1 MITNIESNFA
11 QINHL
16 SDGDWCGV
24 PARLGK
30 TSDLMSTAVRQLGE
44 TPEAEK
50 LRLLVSELGVT
61 LVCYKQVSKVVDA
74 ELAELST
81 AFDGLMHMLDKL
93 DSEPLPASS
102 LYCLMKPLA
111 LQLGKVFAAHNA
123 LAG

>member
-1 MITNIESNFA
+1 MIAKIETNFA
-11 QINHL
+11 QIDHL
-16 SDGDWCGV
+16 NDDDWSGV

-30 TSDLMSTAVRQLGE
+30 TSDLMSNAVRQLGE
-44 TPEAEK
+44 TPEAEI
-50 LRLLVSELGVT
+50 LRLLMSDLGVT
-61 LVCYKQVSKVVDA
+61 LVCFKQVSKVIDV

-93 DSEPLPASS
+93 DCEPLPASS
-102 LYCLMKPLA
+102 LYCLMKPLV

>member
-11 QINHL
+11 QIDHL
-16 SDGDWCGV
+16 NDGDWSGV

-30 TSDLMSTAVRQLGE
+30 TSDLMSKTVRELGE

-50 LRLLVSELGVT
+50 LRLLAGELGVT
-61 LVCYKQVSKVVDA
+61 LGCFKQVSKVIDE

-111 LQLGKVFAAHNA
+111 LQLGKVFEAHNT